1 MIGRVLLL
9 LAALAALV
17 AAGFSAFIWAE
28 RRALPYNAEGRF
40 FDASTATV
48 FHEQSVAV
56 YAILAAS
63 LAMAGAGLLA
73 LLRRR

>member
-1 MIGRVLLL
+1 MIGRGLLL

-40 FDASTATV
+40 FDANTGTV
-48 FHEQSVAV
+48 LHEQSVAV
-56 YAILAAS
+56 YAIFAAGLA
-63 LAMAGAGLLA
+63 LAGAGLLA
-73 LLRRR
+73 LLRRH